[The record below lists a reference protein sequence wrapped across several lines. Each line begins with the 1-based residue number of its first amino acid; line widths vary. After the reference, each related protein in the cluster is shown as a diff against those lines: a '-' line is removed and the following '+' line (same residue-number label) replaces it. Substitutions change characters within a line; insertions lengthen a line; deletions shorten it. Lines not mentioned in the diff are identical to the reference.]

1 MPNKYAKDTKKFTFY
16 AKDTL
21 HADFKIRMQYHSLTQ
36 SEFLRACVE
45 AVVSKDPMMEMFID
59 HYKEE
64 NGKQSKAQR
73 NKINKDQEKSQE
85 LLNDFGLG
93 DVDIDDIFDIIAEEH
108 PEI

>member
-1 MPNKYAKDTKKFTFY
+1 MPNKYAKDTKKYTFY

-21 HADFKIRMQYHSLTQ
+21 HADFKIRMQYHNLTK
-36 SEFLRACVE
+36 SKFLRACFE
-45 AVVSKDPMMEMFID
+45 AALNKDPIMDLFIQ

-73 NKINKDQEKSQE
+73 KKMSKELEKSE
-85 LLNDFGLG
+85 DMLNDFGLG
-93 DVDIDDIFDIIAEEH
+93 DGDIDNIFDIIAEEH

>member
-1 MPNKYAKDTKKFTFY
+1 MPNKYAKDTKKYTFY

-21 HADFKIRMQYHSLTQ
+21 HADFKIRMQYHNMTQ

-45 AVVSKDPMMEMFID
+45 AAVNKDPIMDLFIQ

-73 NKINKDQEKSQE
+73 KKCPKN
-85 LLNDFGLG
+85 
-93 DVDIDDIFDIIAEEH
+93 
-108 PEI
+108 

>member
-1 MPNKYAKDTKKFTFY
+1 MPNQYAKDTKKYTFY

-21 HADFKIRMQYHSLTQ
+21 HAAFKVRMQFHSLTQ

-45 AVVSKDPMMEMFID
+45 AVVGKDPMMELFIE

-73 NKINKDQEKSQE
+73 AQIKKDQEKSGD

-93 DVDIDDIFDIIAEEH
+93 DGDIDDIFDLIAEEH

>member
-21 HADFKIRMQYHSLTQ
+21 HADFKIRMQYHSMTQ
-36 SEFLRACVE
+36 SEFLRACVQ
-45 AVVSKDPMMEMFID
+45 AVVDKDPAMELFID
-59 HYKEE
+59 SYKES

-73 NKINKDQEKSQE
+73 TKIKKDLETSEE
-85 LLNDFGLG
+85 LLKDFGFV
-93 DVDIDDIFDIIAEEH
+93 DDDIDDIFDIIAKEH

>member
-16 AKDTL
+16 AKDEL
-21 HADFKIRMQYHSLTQ
+21 HAKFKIRMQHHSMTQ

-45 AVVSKDPMMEMFID
+45 AVVSQDPVMDMFID

-73 NKINKDQEKSQE
+73 AKIKKDQNKSEE
-85 LLNDFGLG
+85 LLKDFGLG
-93 DVDIDDIFDIIAEEH
+93 NGDIDDIFDIIAKEH